1 LLFIRII
8 IIKMFIIINY
18 IDIFLF
24 MIATSINFNDENKIF
39 EFSPFINIDTF
50 KDKTGPFIIEIFQRQ
65 YQTNDEGNFYI
76 KLKVYIYIFFIK

>member
-76 KLKVYIYIFFIK
+76 KLKVYIYIFY

>member
-1 LLFIRII
+1 
-8 IIKMFIIINY
+8 MFIIINY